1 MNKQEFNT
9 QMQFLQDELF
19 ILNTA
24 KQSLMDAYIEANKQF
39 KVGELIEVV
48 TPKVLHR
55 QIVECRIIENVRGK
69 EIVNQAFVA
78 GWEISIGNNVVP
90 ILYKIKKDG
99 TQSLHR
105 YQLGA
110 NDTCRPLKKNVN
122 L

>member
-55 QIVECRIIENVRGK
+55 QIVEGTIIENVRGVEK
-69 EIVNQAFVA
+69 VNQAFVA
-78 GWEISIGNNVVP
+78 GWEISIDNNVVP

-105 YQLGA
+105 YQLGQ